1 MPKTDYYMRIIKV
14 LVRTV
19 VMIVVITVLGSFN
32 AFAEKA
38 PDWTRKSAAE
48 LNALRTNIS
57 YEFMV
62 FRTEDPSQTRLHSTW
77 SAPLVNY
84 LADKYD
90 ADPYKMVVECLS
102 SEYDS
107 QPLYRVLVGGPDATD
122 AVLVRRV
129 DTYEDVDYNTVS
141 DAYFE
146 FYQLFAIGEK
156 NCDVA
161 FDEFSMERGNN
172 TAAAFMSIVPGV
184 GQLYKGE
191 TGKGLALLGT
201 GVAVAGCAVASHI
214 VAVNWKNKMDEDPGF
229 KDSWSQK
236 AYGMRRQRNT
246 LLVALGCLSA
256 YSIFDAAIGEGVSKL
271 TVSESDGSTISFAPS
286 SESAGLALVVSF

>member
-1 MPKTDYYMRIIKV
+1 MRSIKLSVRAIVIASIIMA
-14 LVRTV
+14 LA
-19 VMIVVITVLGSFN
+19 SFD

-38 PDWTRKSAAE
+38 PDWTRKSAGE

-62 FRTEDPSQTRLHSTW
+62 FRTEDPSETRLQATW
-77 SAPLVNY
+77 SVPLVNY
-84 LADKYD
+84 LAEKYD
-90 ADPYKMVVECLS
+90 ADPNLMKVECLS
-102 SEYDS
+102 ANDDS
-107 QPLYRVLVGGPDATD
+107 QPLYRVLLAGPDATD
-122 AVLVRRV
+122 AVLVRRI
-129 DTYEDVDYNTVS
+129 DTWSDVDYNTVQ

-146 FYQLFAIGEK
+146 FFQLFAIGEK
-156 NCDVA
+156 NCDVM
-161 FDEFSMERGNN
+161 FDEFNMERSNK

-191 TGKGLALLGT
+191 NVKGFAMLGT
-201 GVAVAGCAVASHI
+201 GVALAGTAVASHI
-214 VAVNWKNKMDEDPGF
+214 QAVNWKNKMDDEPEF

-236 AYGMRRQRNT
+236 AYGMRRQRNV

-256 YSIFDAAIGEGVSKL
+256 YSVFDAVVGEGVSRL
-271 TVSESDGSTISFAPS
+271 TVRESDGSVISVAPS